1 MLQYPLTDPCP
12 FDILQSGPGWR
23 GSDAIR
29 STTSATIKCCRD
41 APPLYWWLGACLAPP
56 CLLFAR
62 GASFQA
68 MDSNNDGMLG
78 LEEIKEAASKKFD
91 ELDRNHSG
99 TLSRKQL
106 GRLRLSR
113 KDFAAAD
120 TDKDGTLTKDEYL
133 VLVERRFMAA
143 EADHSGMLTLE
154 EFNSRAG
161 LPLRRLIY

>member
-1 MLQYPLTDPCP
+1 MLSRRTAIM
-12 FDILQSGPGWR
+12 FVT
-23 GSDAIR
+23 GSLLNA
-29 STTSATIKCCRD
+29 SLSAV
-41 APPLYWWLGACLAPP
+41 
-56 CLLFAR
+56 AR

-68 MDSNNDGMLG
+68 MDRNNDGRLG
-78 LEEIKEAASKKFD
+78 LDEIKEAASKRFD
-91 ELDRNHSG
+91 TLDRNHSG
-99 TLSRKQL
+99 TLSRRQL

-133 VLVERRFMAA
+133 ALVEKRFMEAD
-143 EADHSGMLTLE
+143 ADHSGVLTLQ